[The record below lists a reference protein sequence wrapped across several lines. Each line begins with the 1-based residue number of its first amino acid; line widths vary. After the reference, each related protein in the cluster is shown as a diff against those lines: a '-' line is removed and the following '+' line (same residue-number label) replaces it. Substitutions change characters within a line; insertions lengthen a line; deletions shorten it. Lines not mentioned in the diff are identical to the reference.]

1 MLNNLNLKSK
11 LIGSFGIVS
20 ILVLFAGL
28 MGLSGINR
36 TYRSLEE
43 IADVH
48 MVVMESFMILKDA
61 QSRVNGFEKFLM
73 IPELDVKTR
82 SSHYTRMQTEW
93 DRAQSVW
100 ESLSGMRT
108 SPEVKKILK
117 EFTPLWK
124 VWEADHQSFDTIYRD
139 LKSFAKSLGR
149 STDQIPKE
157 VPEKYDETHL
167 GYIDW
172 EKLGHQTLMV
182 NQKSFD
188 RSEKVLEKMV
198 ALVSNEINTY
208 KKQYQNWVAKI
219 RNMMWLVMICGVL
232 FALGIGYMLSRS
244 ITGPIL
250 ESVKLADG
258 VAKGDLRH
266 TIDIRRSDEVGL
278 LVGALNKIVSNL
290 NKMLSQVSDQVGVLS
305 GSAEDLNTVA
315 KSVSQG
321 AADTS
326 ERSVNVSK
334 ATEDMSLALN
344 GVAAAVEETSIS
356 LKSVSGAAE
365 EMKSNIGL
373 IAENSAKANKIAQSA
388 VTEVNTTGAEVQK
401 LGKSAIEIGRVI
413 EVITDI
419 SEQTNLLALNATIE
433 AARAGESGK
442 GFAVVAGEIKALAR
456 QTFEA
461 VGDIRLNIE
470 EIQSFVQ
477 KTVGRV
483 DGITNVIN
491 HVNELVSGITS
502 SINEQSTTT
511 AEITGNVVQA
521 SNAID
526 EISKNV
532 THSSSFADKIASDI
546 SDVSQSTQEMSKTS
560 VKADSRA
567 ADLSRLSDEMRVIAG
582 QFEL

>member
-36 TYRSLEE
+36 TYKSLEE

-48 MVVMESFMILKDA
+48 MVVLESFMILKDA
-61 QSRVNGFEKFLM
+61 QSRINGFEKFLM
-73 IPELDVKTR
+73 IPELDLKTR
-82 SSHYTRMQTEW
+82 SSHYVRMQTEW
-93 DRAQSVW
+93 NRTQSVW
-100 ESLSGMRT
+100 ESLSDMRIF
-108 SPEVKKILK
+108 PEVKNVLE

-124 VWEADHQSFDTIYRD
+124 VWETDHLAFDAIYRD
-139 LKSFAKSLGR
+139 LESWTIGLGR
-149 STDQIPKE
+149 STDLIPKG
-157 VPEKYDETHL
+157 VPEKYTEAHL

-172 EKLGHQTLMV
+172 TKLGDQTLMV

-188 RSEKVLEKMV
+188 SSERVLEKMV

-208 KKQYQNWVAKI
+208 KKQSQSWVAKL
-219 RNMMWLVMICGVL
+219 RNMMWLVMIFGVL

-250 ESVKLADG
+250 ESVKLAEG

-266 TIDIRRSDEVGL
+266 TIDIHRSDEVGV

-305 GSAEDLNTVA
+305 DSAEDLNTVA
-315 KSVSQG
+315 KSVTQG
-321 AADTS
+321 TSDTS
-326 ERSVNVSK
+326 ERSVAVGK
-334 ATEDMSLALN
+334 ATEEMSHALN
-344 GVAAAVEETSIS
+344 GVASAVEETSIS

-365 EMKSNIGL
+365 EMRSDIGL
-373 IAENSAKANKIAQSA
+373 IAENSVKANEIAQSA
-388 VTEVNTTGAEVQK
+388 VKEVDITGTEVQK

-442 GFAVVAGEIKALAR
+442 GFAVVAGEIKALAK
-456 QTFEA
+456 QTFVA
-461 VGDIRLNIE
+461 VGDIRLKVE
-470 EIQSFVQ
+470 EIQSLVQ

-491 HVNELVSGITS
+491 HVNELVSGINS
-502 SINEQSTTT
+502 SINAQSITT
-511 AEITGNVVQA
+511 AEITENVVQS

-532 THSSSFADKIASDI
+532 THCSSFADKIATDI
-546 SDVSQSTQEMSKTS
+546 SDVSRSSQEMSKTS
-560 VKADSRA
+560 VKAVSRA
-567 ADLSRLSDEMRVIAG
+567 ADLSRLSNEMSVLAG